1 MIKQKL
7 KFSTQ
12 SKVVI
17 ITIVLAV
24 ILLCN
29 VLAPY
34 KEYIAGQILFA
45 KDKLIYVKT
54 DEEHSFKPTWNK
66 MELVEKSTTPDDS
79 VCIVSDMTKEQKNV
93 FKNQKGKRENDMLF
107 YEHMQRISS
116 NKFAQISYTYKKPFV
131 FAKPEGYEKEKDIE
145 ACDDYAENF
154 GGRLTSIKL
163 QIYDIDKKRVVS
175 DKELMSDKFKEERHA
190 MLYGYAGRIELSKS
204 LKRNKLSIRIPFR
217 AEYVADDKTNPFERT
232 IGENGITDNMT
243 YSFYINCYSVETR
256 KNWMDSDTF
265 IKLLK
270 KNEIDTNGVIY
281 VYNDVDYN
289 DVNLMIK
296 TECLPKEDA
305 YLYKVYPKLKKYIGK
320 KGKIAKFYLKGLQNS
335 DELASYFLPEGQK
348 VSYGDGIEIEL
359 YSKKKFKVKSLE
371 EYFDSITQGGKF
383 RNEITEIS
391 DNERLSADL
400 FDFK

>member
-1 MIKQKL
+1 MGKIKEKL
-7 KFSTQ
+7 KISTQ

-45 KDKLIYVKT
+45 KDKLIYVKM
-54 DEEHSFKPTWNK
+54 DEEHSFKPTWDK
-66 MELVEKSTTPDDS
+66 MELVEKSTTSDDS

-93 FKNQKGKRENDMLF
+93 FKNQTGNRENDMLF
-107 YEHMQRISS
+107 YEHMQRVSS
-116 NKFAQISYTYKKPFV
+116 NKFAQISYTYKKPFI

-145 ACDDYAENF
+145 AYYDYAENF

-163 QIYDIDKKRVVS
+163 QIYDIDKKKVVS
-175 DKELMSDKFKEERHA
+175 DKELMSDKFKEERYA
-190 MLYGYAGRIELSKS
+190 MLYGFAGKMLITKSQTTSRAAIVIPYYEKYAPKDKLYPFKAEIDTNGMMD
-204 LKRNKLSIRIPFR
+204 KRPCKGYTTSIRTTVR
-217 AEYVADDKTNPFERT
+217 RNNWLEYDD
-232 IGENGITDNMT
+232 
-243 YSFYINCYSVETR
+243 
-256 KNWMDSDTF
+256 F

-270 KNEIDTNGVIY
+270 QNGVNTKGVVY
-281 VYNDVDYN
+281 GYNDVDYN
-289 DVNLMIK
+289 NVNLMIR
-296 TECLPKEDA
+296 TEYLPKEDA

-348 VSYGDGIEIEL
+348 VSYGDGIKNEAGNII
-359 YSKKKFKVKSLE
+359 KSLKD
-371 EYFDSITQGGKF
+371 YNSDKWNFD
-383 RNEITEIS
+383 EIS
-391 DNERLSADL
+391 DNERLSADS